1 MIHLWHHK
9 ITQYL
14 SSKMISFAIIAGL
27 IGIGFEYSIPTN
39 VSAQPAGISWS
50 KEEIIATIN
59 SDQPQTYFPVIAAD
73 NYGSTHIFWTEENAI
88 YYIHKDEAG
97 WTLPID
103 IEYSREQSFTFPSTV
118 IDQNGILHLVWYAYG
133 EVYYKHVPA
142 WEATNLHNWSATR
155 TIAVIGGSSTPL
167 RIGVDL
173 NNNLHII
180 LSDWIG
186 RSGETTKGDVY
197 HFYSSDHGQN
207 WTRLV
212 KVSAVSNGELA
223 TDPRMAFDD
232 QGNVHIAWAQM
243 APNLSGRQQGIYYAR
258 LSDQWERPTLP
269 QEIASNEQ
277 NENWLMGANIAVSRD
292 NTVHLVWVCGMQ
304 AHRCQSWSTDG
315 GVSWSSPQQIF
326 ENLLG
331 LSGWDVMVNDGAG
344 NLFLITDLR
353 YPQAMYY
360 SYWNGEGWQDPPLI
374 ASTDPYMKLG
384 ENIMAA
390 VGLNNQIHVV
400 VQLGN
405 VISYMSGRTTAPA
418 ITPAQIPTPINLTPT
433 NPNNSEMT
441 EAVNNETPEQ
451 SPKVQTSSDAIRL
464 GSSELQIILLS
475 GVLVLLVNIV
485 IGLIF
490 FSRRHS

>member
-1 MIHLWHHK
+1 
-9 ITQYL
+9 
-14 SSKMISFAIIAGL
+14 
-27 IGIGFEYSIPTN
+27 
-39 VSAQPAGISWS
+39 
-50 KEEIIATIN
+50 
-59 SDQPQTYFPVIAAD
+59 
-73 NYGSTHIFWTEENAI
+73 
-88 YYIHKDEAG
+88 
-97 WTLPID
+97 
-103 IEYSREQSFTFPSTV
+103 
-118 IDQNGILHLVWYAYG
+118 
-133 EVYYKHVPA
+133 
-142 WEATNLHNWSATR
+142 
-155 TIAVIGGSSTPL
+155 
-167 RIGVDL
+167 
-173 NNNLHII
+173 
-180 LSDWIG
+180 
-186 RSGETTKGDVY
+186 
-197 HFYSSDHGQN
+197 
-207 WTRLV
+207 
-212 KVSAVSNGELA
+212 
-223 TDPRMAFDD
+223 
-232 QGNVHIAWAQM
+232 
-243 APNLSGRQQGIYYAR
+243 
-258 LSDQWERPTLP
+258 
-269 QEIASNEQ
+269 
-277 NENWLMGANIAVSRD
+277 
-292 NTVHLVWVCGMQ
+292 
-304 AHRCQSWSTDG
+304 
-315 GVSWSSPQQIF
+315 
-326 ENLLG
+326 
-331 LSGWDVMVNDGAG
+331 MVNDGAG

-390 VGLNNQIHVV
+390 VGLNHQIHVV